1 MWHGRV
7 LTLPAKLTF
16 RSSLQNKT
24 HLVSLTASFTIT
36 EEEKTKEMQPDIS
49 QNHKLEHSQFNS
61 GDLFSEDIIMNDQ
74 IIDILSFEEPG
85 NMLQALE
92 E

>member
-1 MWHGRV
+1 MFSFFFFFQEIQH
-7 LTLPAKLTF
+7 KL
-16 RSSLQNKT
+16 N
-24 HLVSLTASFTIT
+24 
-36 EEEKTKEMQPDIS
+36 

-61 GDLFSEDIIMNDQ
+61 GDLFSEDIVMNDQ
-74 IIDILSFEEPG
+74 IIDILSFEESG

>member
-1 MWHGRV
+1 
-7 LTLPAKLTF
+7 
-16 RSSLQNKT
+16 
-24 HLVSLTASFTIT
+24 
-36 EEEKTKEMQPDIS
+36 MQHELI

-74 IIDILSFEEPG
+74 IIDILSFEVPG

>member
-1 MWHGRV
+1 
-7 LTLPAKLTF
+7 
-16 RSSLQNKT
+16 
-24 HLVSLTASFTIT
+24 
-36 EEEKTKEMQPDIS
+36 MQPDLS

-74 IIDILSFEEPG
+74 IIDILFFEEPG
-85 NMLQALE
+85 NMRQALE

>member
-1 MWHGRV
+1 
-7 LTLPAKLTF
+7 
-16 RSSLQNKT
+16 
-24 HLVSLTASFTIT
+24 
-36 EEEKTKEMQPDIS
+36 MQHELI